1 MPMVMAG
8 GELPQVI
15 QGGMGVGVSGW
26 RLARA
31 VSSVGQLGVVS
42 GTALDALLTRRL
54 QLGDPDGDVRR
65 ALAAF
70 PVPELAAAVLDRFYV
85 EGGVAAGE
93 RLRTQ
98 PMLRIERGEQAELL
112 TVLGNFVEVWLAK
125 EGHEGPVGINYLEKV
140 QLGLAPGMFGAIL
153 AGVDCVLVGAGV
165 PGHVPELARRLAR
178 MEPVTVRVRLDGAEE
193 AYDHRFDPAA
203 LLGRAG
209 FRMGVDTGMDEGG
222 CRCGGGGEGAGCR
235 GAAAPAEGEGE
246 VPARAQVQDVRIES
260 LAPTER
266 PALAPSPPS
275 PARPS
280 LRSLRSLQRPDVLA
294 IVSLPLLAAYLTR
307 DEATTP
313 DGFVI
318 ETHGAGGHSAPP
330 RGALQLDA
338 AGEPVYGP
346 RDHPDLA
353 KMAAIGIP
361 FWLAGGAAHPERVAA
376 ARALG
381 AAGVQVGSAFALCE
395 ESGLQPGL
403 RDALRTRARAGTLKV
418 RNDPSASPTGFP
430 FKVAELAGTLSD
442 PAVRS
447 ARRDVC
453 DLGYL
458 RVPYRTAKGAIG
470 YRCPAEPEAAY
481 RRKGGSAT
489 DTEGRLCLCNGL
501 LSTVGLG
508 QRHPSGRDE
517 PPVVTLGQDL
527 GFLTD
532 LSPDGGPYRAVEVVE
547 WLTGRGPISQV
558 VPASAGWGP

>member
-1 MPMVMAG
+1 MPMDMAG
-8 GELPQVI
+8 GELPEVI

-31 VSSVGQLGVVS
+31 VSSAGQLGVVS

-54 QLGDPDGDVRR
+54 QLGDPGGDVRR

-70 PVPELAAAVLDRFYV
+70 PVPELAGAVLDRFYV

-93 RLRTQ
+93 RLRAQ
-98 PMLRIERGEQAELL
+98 PMLRVERGEQAELL

-178 MEPVTVRVRLDGAEE
+178 REPVTVRVRLDGAEE
-193 AYDHRFDPAA
+193 DHDHHFDPVA
-203 LLGRAG
+203 LLGRVG
-209 FRMGVDTGMDEGG
+209 FGVEQGG
-222 CRCGGGGEGAGCR
+222 CRCGGDGEGAGCR
-235 GAAAPAEGEGE
+235 GVAASAESERQGR
-246 VPARAQVQDVRIES
+246 VRTPARAQVQDVRIES
-260 LAPTER
+260 LAPAER
-266 PALAPSPPS
+266 PPVAPSSPG

-280 LRSLRSLQRPDVLA
+280 LRSLRRPNVLA
-294 IVSLPLLAAYLTR
+294 IVSLPLLAAYLAR
-307 DEATTP
+307 DGATTP

-330 RGALQLDA
+330 RGALRLDA
-338 AGEPVYGP
+338 EGEPVYGP

-353 KMAAIGIP
+353 KMAGLGIP
-361 FWLAGGAAHPERVAA
+361 FWLAGGAAHPERLAA

-395 ESGLQPGL
+395 ESGLLPGL
-403 RDALRTRARAGTLKV
+403 RDALRTRARAGTLRV
-418 RNDPSASPTGFP
+418 RNDPMASPTGFP
-430 FKVAELAGTLSD
+430 FKVAELPGTLSD
-442 PAVRS
+442 PAVRT
-447 ARRDVC
+447 ARRNVC

-458 RVPYRTAKGAIG
+458 RVPYRTPKGAIG
-470 YRCPAEPEAAY
+470 YRCPAEPEAAF
-481 RRKGGSAT
+481 RRKGGSAA

-501 LSTVGLG
+501 LATVGLG

-527 GFLTD
+527 DFLAD
-532 LSPDGGPYRAVEVVE
+532 LSPDGGTYRAVEVVE

-558 VPASAGWGP
+558 VPPSAGWGP